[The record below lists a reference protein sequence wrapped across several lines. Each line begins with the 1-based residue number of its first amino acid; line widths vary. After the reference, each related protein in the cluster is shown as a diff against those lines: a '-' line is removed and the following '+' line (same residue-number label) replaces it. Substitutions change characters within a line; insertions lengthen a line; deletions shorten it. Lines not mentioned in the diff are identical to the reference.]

1 MGFCCGIVGLP
12 NVGKSTLFNALTKA
26 AVPAENYPFCTV
38 EPNRG
43 AVPVPDPR
51 LDNVARLFKPEKITP
66 TILEFVDIAGL
77 VKGASQGEGLGNQ
90 FLAHIQEVDAL
101 AHVVRCFDDDKVVH
115 VYGQTDPRRDVE
127 VVETELILRDLDLV
141 SRRLAKQRKVAMAGD
156 KQAQAEIEILE
167 PIEKALANGKL
178 ASSLNLNDE
187 ARAHLDS
194 TPLLTAKPTLFVA
207 NIADNQI
214 GRRDDPALIS
224 LRDLAARRNAPYVEI
239 SARTEAELFDLPPA
253 DQQAYLNE
261 IGLSERGLDSF
272 IRAGYQLLSLITF
285 FTTVGV
291 EVRAWTIRRGTTAI
305 KAASKI
311 HTDFERGFIRAEVLR
326 SEDLIRFGS
335 EQALREK
342 GFIRLEGRDYVV
354 QDGDVIRFRFNV

>member
-43 AVPVPDPR
+43 AVAVPDPR
-51 LDNVARLFKPEKITP
+51 LDRVARLFEPEKITP

-156 KQAQAEIEILE
+156 KHAQAEIEILE

-178 ASSLNLNDE
+178 ASSQNLNDE

-214 GRRDDPALIS
+214 GRRDDPALVS

-261 IGLSERGLDSF
+261 IGLCERGLDSF

-291 EVRAWTIRRGTTAI
+291 EVRAWTVRRGATAI

-311 HTDFERGFIRAEVLR
+311 HTDFERGFIRAEVFR
-326 SEDLIRFGS
+326 SEDLIKFGS
-335 EQALREK
+335 EQTLREK
-342 GFIRLEGRDYVV
+342 GLIRLEGRDYVV

>member
-51 LDNVARLFKPEKITP
+51 LDHVARLFKPEKITP

-115 VYGQTDPRRDVE
+115 VYGQVDPRRDVE

-156 KQAQAEIEILE
+156 KHAQAEIEILE
-167 PIEKALANGKL
+167 PIEKVLANGKL

-194 TPLLTAKPTLFVA
+194 TPLVTAKPTLFVA
-207 NIADNQI
+207 NIADSQI
-214 GRRDDPALIS
+214 GRRDDPALMS

-253 DQQAYLNE
+253 DQQGYLNE

-291 EVRAWTIRRGTTAI
+291 EVRAWTVRRGTTAI

-326 SEDLIRFGS
+326 SEDLIKFGS
-335 EQALREK
+335 EHALREK
-342 GFIRLEGRDYVV
+342 GLIRLEGRDYVV

>member
-51 LDNVARLFKPEKITP
+51 LDNVARLFEPEKITP

-141 SRRLAKQRKVAMAGD
+141 SQRLAKQRKVAMAGD

-214 GRRDDPALIS
+214 GRRDDPALVS

-285 FTTVGV
+285 FTTVGI